1 MIPINQDRAADNLPA
16 LVEGDSSLTA
26 LVQAAA
32 DKMARAGDFF
42 NPDFSSARPN
52 TLIVATKLSRSTR
65 INEYAFLLNQSN
77 NLIQFLS
84 FISIF
89 FLFSKIYRQFW
100 SSNLFD
106 NFSNQRYK
114 ILNTIDDQRYVCSKN
129 SKIKISIGNW
139 KKYTTYGTG
148 HSGNA
153 KGDDFMAIALTY

>member
-1 MIPINQDRAADNLPA
+1 M
-16 LVEGDSSLTA
+16 TA
-26 LVQAAA
+26 LAQAAA

-52 TLIVATKLSRSTR
+52 TLIVATKLSRLTR
-65 INEYAFLLNQSN
+65 INEYAFLFN
-77 NLIQFLS
+77 LS

-89 FLFSKIYRQFW
+89 FYFQKYIDNFGQVTY
-100 SSNLFD
+100 FD

-114 ILNTIDDQRYVCSKN
+114 IVNTIDDQRYVCSKN
-129 SKIKISIGNW
+129 SKIQISIDNW